1 MKFQKKYE
9 DPRRIYLKVNE
20 TTESK
25 EIMQKLYLAEFRMN
39 DKEKIDKALA
49 RIAKIMD
56 EYKKHPEFYGYDV
69 NKEYIDEHFDNIKN
83 ELSDSTSSDEMK
95 VKRALAEIYGQ
106 LNTLLDMGGSYDQIR
121 DLKKVKSILGQIPA
135 LEAQLQQFQRELRQ

>member
-1 MKFQKKYE
+1 MNRFTVRQTHT
-9 DPRRIYLKVNE
+9 RRD
-20 TTESK
+20 
-25 EIMQKLYLAEFRMN
+25 IMD

-49 RIAKIMD
+49 RIVKIMD

-69 NKEYIDEHFDNIKN
+69 NKEWIDEHYDNIKN

-106 LNTLLDMGGSYDQIR
+106 LNTLLDMGYNVNDDQIKN
-121 DLKKVKSILGQIPA
+121 LKKVKSILGQIPA
-135 LEAQLQQFQRELRQ
+135 FEAKLQRFQRELRNWYG

>member
-1 MKFQKKYE
+1 MNRFTVMLTHTHR
-9 DPRRIYLKVNE
+9 DI
-20 TTESK
+20 
-25 EIMQKLYLAEFRMN
+25 MN

-83 ELSDSTSSDEMK
+83 ELSDSTSSDEEK
-95 VKRALAEIYGQ
+95 IKRALGEIYGQ
-106 LNTLLDMGGSYDQIR
+106 LISLLDMGYNVKSDQIK

-135 LEAQLQQFQRELRQ
+135 LEAQLQQFQRELR

>member
-1 MKFQKKYE
+1 M
-9 DPRRIYLKVNE
+9 D
-20 TTESK
+20 
-25 EIMQKLYLAEFRMN
+25 

-49 RIAKIMD
+49 KIAKILD

-106 LNTLLDMGGSYDQIR
+106 LNTLLDMGYNVNDDQIKN
-121 DLKKVKSILGQIPA
+121 LKKVKSILGQIPA
-135 LEAQLQQFQRELRQ
+135 LEAKLQRFQRELRNWYG

>member
-1 MKFQKKYE
+1 MNRFTVMLTHTHR
-9 DPRRIYLKVNE
+9 DI
-20 TTESK
+20 
-25 EIMQKLYLAEFRMN
+25 MN

-135 LEAQLQQFQRELRQ
+135 LEAQLQQFQRELR

>member
-1 MKFQKKYE
+1 MNRFTVMLTHTHR
-9 DPRRIYLKVNE
+9 DI
-20 TTESK
+20 
-25 EIMQKLYLAEFRMN
+25 MN

-106 LNTLLDMGGSYDQIR
+106 LNTLLDMGHSSDQIR

-135 LEAQLQQFQRELRQ
+135 LEAQLQQFQRELR

>member
-1 MKFQKKYE
+1 M
-9 DPRRIYLKVNE
+9 IKVQHHHQIN
-20 TTESK
+20 
-25 EIMQKLYLAEFRMN
+25 QGNAMN

-49 RIAKIMD
+49 RIAKILD
-56 EYKKHPEFYGYDV
+56 EYKKHPDYYGYDV

-121 DLKKVKSILGQIPA
+121 DLKKVKSILGQIYA
-135 LEAQLQQFQRELRQ
+135 LEEKLQRFQRELRNWYG

>member
-1 MKFQKKYE
+1 M
-9 DPRRIYLKVNE
+9 IKVQHHHQIN
-20 TTESK
+20 
-25 EIMQKLYLAEFRMN
+25 QGNAMN

-106 LNTLLDMGGSYDQIR
+106 LNTLLDMGHSSDQIR

-135 LEAQLQQFQRELRQ
+135 LEAQLQQFQRELR